1 MAGEMSFRM
10 DVQGATELVEKIAAT
25 RVQLVADV
33 KRETLK
39 SARDMQRTAR
49 ALARSKSMPG
59 LSRSIFTTTKQFAAG
74 IEVTV
79 EAKSPFGYIREFGAG
94 RSGPHPFMLPALEKH
109 QPEWEQ
115 ALMDALDRQPL

>member
-59 LSRSIFTTTKQFAAG
+59 LSRSIFTNTKQSAAG
-74 IEVTV
+74 IQVTV

-94 RSGPHPFMLPALEKH
+94 RSGPHPFMGPSFEKH
-109 QPEWEQ
+109 EPEWEQ